1 MPVQFGPFAFDI
13 ETRELRGS
21 SGRVHLTPKA
31 FELLALLIEERPKAV
46 SKQRIQES
54 LWPDTFVSE
63 SNLSV
68 LVAEVRQALG
78 ESAREPKHIRT
89 VHGFGYAFSGEAVLL
104 DGAQPAGGPDPG
116 PYPAGWLVGGRRRL
130 ALSPGENVIGR
141 EPGVAVRLESASV
154 SRRHARIVIDA
165 NRVTIEDLASKN
177 GTWVNEQRLE
187 RPAALDDGDQI
198 RVGSVRLAFRR
209 EVDAGSTVTL
219 SG

>member
-13 ETRELRGS
+13 ETRELRGG

-46 SKQRIQES
+46 SKQRIQET

-78 ESAREPKHIRT
+78 ESARLSQYIRT
-89 VHGFGYAFSGEAVLL
+89 VHGFGYAFSGEVVSA
-104 DGAQPAGGPDPG
+104 DGAQPAPVPEPK

-130 ALSPGENVIGR
+130 ALSAGENVIGR

-154 SRRHARIVIDA
+154 SRRHARIVIDVDG
-165 NRVTIEDLASKN
+165 VTIDDLGSKN
-177 GTWVNEQRLE
+177 GTWVNDQRLE
-187 RPAALDDGDQI
+187 RPSALDDGDEV
-198 RVGSVRLAFRR
+198 RVGSVRLVFRR
-209 EVDAGSTVTL
+209 DVDAGSTVTL